1 MFETASCNRFSDIF
15 CSFVQSR
22 AQVLILGV
30 DNVEYRFVVCFLEC
44 CCALASHLPA
54 PCLKS
59 CGVTL
64 LHSVLSSSVS
74 TLLRSAFGDFD
85 YNSVVSANRVLGPV
99 FFFMWLLYA
108 AVILLNMAIAII
120 SESFVKVRHRAAV
133 RVRCGFAVAVCSSDV
148 LCFGQFS
155 KTILF
160 WRHAYLVFIGFNLL
174 RCRF

>member
-1 MFETASCNRFSDIF
+1 M
-15 CSFVQSR
+15 
-22 AQVLILGV
+22 
-30 DNVEYRFVVCFLEC
+30 
-44 CCALASHLPA
+44 
-54 PCLKS
+54 
-59 CGVTL
+59 
-64 LHSVLSSSVS
+64 S

-85 YNSVVSANRVLGPV
+85 YNSVVNANRVLGPV

-155 KTILF
+155 KSILF
-160 WRHAYLVFIGFNLL
+160 LRHAYLVLDL
-174 RCRF
+174 TCCVADSRARRRDCRGDNHIRLHERSKACASKVDQFDR